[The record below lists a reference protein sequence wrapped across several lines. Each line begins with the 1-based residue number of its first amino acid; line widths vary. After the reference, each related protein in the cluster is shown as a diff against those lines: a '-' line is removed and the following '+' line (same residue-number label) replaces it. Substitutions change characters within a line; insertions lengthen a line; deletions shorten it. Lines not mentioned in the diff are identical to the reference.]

1 MTPNAQFVNIVVGFN
16 KSKNKLQS
24 IRKLKKNQQQKKTK
38 KQKTKLNKTKK
49 QKEYLYHPYKKTT
62 DVRLFSLLW
71 SVSLVKVPYEAF
83 NIIDENAF
91 SQNLR
96 TFRVEFRSLWKV

>member
-38 KQKTKLNKTKK
+38 QNEKTEGIFVPSIQKNN
-49 QKEYLYHPYKKTT
+49 
-62 DVRLFSLLW
+62 RC
-71 SVSLVKVPYEAF
+71 
-83 NIIDENAF
+83 
-91 SQNLR
+91 
-96 TFRVEFRSLWKV
+96 